1 MGVVLFENKSDCCA
15 CGACLNVCSKSA
27 ISMKPDAEGFLY
39 PEIDPNKCVECGVWK
54 RVCKYKTSDLNAV
67 ESTYAVTNR
76 DEKQIMKAASGGL
89 FSAAASAIL
98 SDGGCVFG
106 ATLTFDSGHPDTHH
120 IMVENKE
127 DLWKLQG
134 SKYVQSRIGRTYQQA
149 KECLQHGRTVLFSGT
164 PCQIAGLKSYLEK
177 VYENLYTMDLIC
189 HGVPS
194 AEFFDGYIQELNKKY
209 RGKVTEYKFRDKTK
223 GWGMNTAFEIV
234 RGDKKTTIFKTAKVQ
249 SYLSLFYDC
258 KIFRE
263 NCYSCPYASSSRV
276 GDVTIGDYWGIENEH
291 PELDH
296 DPDFDKEKGISCLLI
311 NSHKG
316 QELFELI
323 KNQIH
328 FVPSQFAKVAKTN
341 GQLKAPS
348 VMPMERNNI
357 LDINRRNG
365 YEGVERYFSRK
376 YRYQILLYTGYDLIP
391 QKVRKRLKKILK
403 R

>member
-1 MGVVLFENKSDCCA
+1 MIV
-15 CGACLNVCSKSA
+15 
-27 ISMKPDAEGFLY
+27 
-39 PEIDPNKCVECGVWK
+39 
-54 RVCKYKTSDLNAV
+54 KY
-67 ESTYAVTNR
+67 
-76 DEKQIMKAASGGL
+76 
-89 FSAAASAIL
+89 F
-98 SDGGCVFG
+98 
-106 ATLTFDSGHPDTHH
+106 
-120 IMVENKE
+120 
-127 DLWKLQG
+127 
-134 SKYVQSRIGRTYQQA
+134 
-149 KECLQHGRTVLFSGT
+149 
-164 PCQIAGLKSYLEK
+164 
-177 VYENLYTMDLIC
+177 
-189 HGVPS
+189 
-194 AEFFDGYIQELNKKY
+194 
-209 RGKVTEYKFRDKTK
+209 
-223 GWGMNTAFEIV
+223 
-234 RGDKKTTIFKTAKVQ
+234 
-249 SYLSLFYDC
+249 
-258 KIFRE
+258 
-263 NCYSCPYASSSRV
+263 
-276 GDVTIGDYWGIENEH
+276 EH

-311 NSHKG
+311 NSPKG